1 MTAAVHGARD
11 VVAMDL
17 AGEGLAHFRTP
28 PGLSVDL
35 VQADASRM
43 PFRKGVF
50 DLAISCQ
57 LLEHVHSQE
66 RRGAFFAQLA
76 AALRGGGRA
85 VITTYNWDR
94 G

>member
-1 MTAAVHGARD
+1 MTAAVYGARD

-50 DLAISCQ
+50 DLASSCQ